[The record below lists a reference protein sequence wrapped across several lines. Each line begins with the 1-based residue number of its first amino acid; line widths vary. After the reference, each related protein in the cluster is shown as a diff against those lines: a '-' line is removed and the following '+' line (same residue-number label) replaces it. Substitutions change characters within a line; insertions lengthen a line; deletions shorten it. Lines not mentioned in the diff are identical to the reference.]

1 MMGTLL
7 AYHSVRPFA
16 VLARAACGWGRTV
29 YDIYVSAD
37 KDGIE
42 LYRTSTVRWIQ
53 WRHSLSGHD
62 GFESQ
67 QLSRQQSR
75 ESSTSVIPRGLKT
88 PLQPTQVLVENKNA
102 LCRAEPK
109 LSVFFVDTGKIVDR
123 KGNLQ
128 FRSKQMNTC
137 GEKSR

>member
-1 MMGTLL
+1 MMRTLL
-7 AYHSVRPFA
+7 AFHSVRTFA
-16 VLARAACGWGRTV
+16 LLARAACGWGRTV

-37 KDGIE
+37 KDGME
-42 LYRTSTVRWIQ
+42 LYHTSTVRWIR
-53 WRHSLSGHD
+53 WRHSLSGHY

-75 ESSTSVIPRGLKT
+75 ESSTFVIPRGIKN

-102 LCRAEPK
+102 LCRAELK
-109 LSVFFVDTGKIVDR
+109 LSVFFVDAGKIVDI

-128 FRSKQMNTC
+128 FRSKQMDTC
-137 GEKSR
+137 DEKS